1 MKGKINL
8 TQKENA
14 YSEWFQKIK
23 EISDSSAKTTE
34 SQKETPDSGEKQKV
48 EKSKLDY
55 FFIITILLLALIPR
69 LYFLFF
75 VSGTQNAGVGWYGD
89 TYHHWQI
96 AYFTKEIGF
105 SHGFLRLW
113 DLKGME
119 YFWGLAHPLTLSV
132 LMMLTGINDIVLT
145 RLLSLVT
152 GSLSVLFL
160 YLLGKKYWNR
170 QAGVAAAVLGALN
183 PVSIFNDASGM
194 VEPFGMLFLFMALYL
209 WPKKAFLVGVLL
221 VIASMAR
228 AEFWLFSLGIIFSIL
243 VFTKEHIDKKVFSL
257 ISYTILILVYMKYLL
272 NQTGNAFYPI
282 WWNFL
287 GNAAGE
293 WQADIPLT
301 PTQVAVQ
308 PIWIG
313 MFIIS
318 LIGILYILWKRP
330 PSILVHLLGLGS
342 FLFLGFFVGLTEYIK
357 SYVHYFWVV
366 RIFSLPYLYL
376 ALLIAIIF
384 FSFIPKFIP
393 IFGKLRIGWAFVIGI
408 VIATQLSWLVIFS
421 YFEPTKANWDKEVKL
436 AKEIK
441 QIYKGGTVLI
451 HEGDPVMT
459 YALIKYTGLK
469 GKNIEGQMY
478 DPFQYKPFTDRPE
491 LFSKWNKD
499 RKLIL
504 NWLKKDNIKL
514 LIFHSQRERYLELV
528 KREPGIF
535 KFVKDGEFGLK
546 IYEVKL

>member
-1 MKGKINL
+1 M
-8 TQKENA
+8 A
-14 YSEWFQKIK
+14 
-23 EISDSSAKTTE
+23 
-34 SQKETPDSGEKQKV
+34 
-48 EKSKLDY
+48 
-55 FFIITILLLALIPR
+55 
-69 LYFLFF
+69 
-75 VSGTQNAGVGWYGD
+75 
-89 TYHHWQI
+89 
-96 AYFTKEIGF
+96 
-105 SHGFLRLW
+105 
-113 DLKGME
+113 
-119 YFWGLAHPLTLSV
+119 
-132 LMMLTGINDIVLT
+132 
-145 RLLSLVT
+145 
-152 GSLSVLFL
+152 SVLFL